1 MRKSNTEHIGTVLQH
16 FLREE
21 GLETPY
27 NQFRIIKAL
36 EEVLGHGI
44 SRYLGNAFIRNQT
57 LNVEIKSPILRQ
69 ELTMRRTTLVKS
81 LNAQVGTQVI
91 TEIRFY

>member
-1 MRKSNTEHIGTVLQH
+1 MRKSNTEKIGNLIQQ

-27 NQFRIIKAL
+27 NQFKLMKAL
-36 EEVLGHGI
+36 EEILGHGI
-44 SRYLGNAFIRNQT
+44 SRYIGNTYVRNQT
-57 LNVEIKSPILRQ
+57 LFVEMRSPVLKQ
-69 ELTMRRTTLVKS
+69 ELTMKRTKLTQR

-91 TEIRFY
+91 ADIRFV

>member
-1 MRKSNTEHIGTVLQH
+1 MRRSNTEQIGTIIQH

-27 NQFRIIKAL
+27 NQYKLIRAL

-44 SRYLGNAFIRNQT
+44 SRYITNAYVRNQT
-57 LNVEIKSPILRQ
+57 LYVEMRSPVLKQ
-69 ELTMRRTTLVKS
+69 ELSMKRAQLTKR
-81 LNAQVGTQVI
+81 LNAEVGTQVI
-91 TEIRFY
+91 ADIHFC

>member
-1 MRKSNTEHIGTVLQH
+1 MRKSNTEKIGTLIQQ

-27 NQFRIIKAL
+27 NQFKLIKAL
-36 EEVLGHGI
+36 EEILGHGI
-44 SRYLGNAFIRNQT
+44 SRYIGNTYVRNQT
-57 LNVEIKSPILRQ
+57 LFVEMRSPVLKQ
-69 ELTMRRTTLVKS
+69 ELTMKRTKLTQR

-91 TEIRFY
+91 ADIRFV

>member
-1 MRKSNTEHIGTVLQH
+1 MRKSNTEKIGTLIQQ

-27 NQFRIIKAL
+27 NQFKLMKAL
-36 EEVLGHGI
+36 EEILGHGI
-44 SRYLGNAFIRNQT
+44 SRYIGNTYIRNQT
-57 LNVEIKSPILRQ
+57 LFVEMRSPVLKQ
-69 ELTMRRTTLVKS
+69 ELTMKRTKLTQR

-91 TEIRFY
+91 ADIRFV

>member
-69 ELTMRRTTLVKS
+69 ELTMRRTKLVKS

>member
-1 MRKSNTEHIGTVLQH
+1 MRRSNTEKIGALIQQ

-27 NQFRIIKAL
+27 NQFKLIKAL

-44 SRYLGNAFIRNQT
+44 SRYIGNTYIRNQT
-57 LNVEIKSPILRQ
+57 LFVEMRSPVLKQ
-69 ELTMRRTTLVKS
+69 ELSMKHTKLTQR
-81 LNAQVGTQVI
+81 LNAIVGTQVI
-91 TEIRFY
+91 ADLRFY

>member
-1 MRKSNTEHIGTVLQH
+1 MRRSNTERIGTLIQQ

-27 NQFRIIKAL
+27 NQFKLMKAL
-36 EEVLGHGI
+36 EEILGHGI
-44 SRYLGNAFIRNQT
+44 SRYIGNTYVRNQT
-57 LNVEIKSPILRQ
+57 LFVEMRSPVLKQ
-69 ELTMRRTTLVKS
+69 ELTMKRTKLTQR

-91 TEIRFY
+91 ADIRFV

>member
-1 MRKSNTEHIGTVLQH
+1 MRKSNTEKIGTLIQQ

-27 NQFRIIKAL
+27 NQFKLMKAL
-36 EEVLGHGI
+36 EEILGHGI
-44 SRYLGNAFIRNQT
+44 SRYIGNTYVRNQT
-57 LNVEIKSPILRQ
+57 LFVEMRSPVLKQ
-69 ELTMRRTTLVKS
+69 ELTMKRTKLTQR

-91 TEIRFY
+91 ADIRFV

>member
-1 MRKSNTEHIGTVLQH
+1 VRKSNTEKIGTLIQQ

-27 NQFRIIKAL
+27 NQFKLMKAL
-36 EEVLGHGI
+36 EEILGHGI
-44 SRYLGNAFIRNQT
+44 SRYIGNTYVRNQT
-57 LNVEIKSPILRQ
+57 LFVEMRSPVLKQ
-69 ELTMRRTTLVKS
+69 ELTMKRTKLTQR

-91 TEIRFY
+91 ADIRFV